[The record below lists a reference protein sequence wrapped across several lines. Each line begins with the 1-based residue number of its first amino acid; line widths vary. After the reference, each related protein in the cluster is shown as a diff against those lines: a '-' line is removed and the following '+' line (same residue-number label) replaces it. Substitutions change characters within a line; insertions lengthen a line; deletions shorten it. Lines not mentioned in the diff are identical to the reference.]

1 MEKIPKS
8 PMETNVNNQ
17 INESKKIDE
26 EKTSSNTKDSQSNN
40 IINISQRNDTSYRIN
55 NNNNNFPNTES
66 LYPLLFT

>member
-8 PMETNVNNQ
+8 SMETNMNNQ
-17 INESKKIDE
+17 IKESKKIDE
-26 EKTSSNTKDSQSNN
+26 EKTSSNTKESQSNN

>member
-8 PMETNVNNQ
+8 PMETNMNNQ

-26 EKTSSNTKDSQSNN
+26 EKTSLNTKESQSNN

>member
-8 PMETNVNNQ
+8 PMETNMNNQ
-17 INESKKIDE
+17 IKESKKIDE
-26 EKTSSNTKDSQSNN
+26 EKTSSNTKESQSNN

>member
-8 PMETNVNNQ
+8 PMETNMNNQ

-26 EKTSSNTKDSQSNN
+26 EKTSSNTKESQSNN
-40 IINISQRNDTSYRIN
+40 IINFSQRNDTSYRIN
-55 NNNNNFPNTES
+55 NNNNIFPNSES

>member
-26 EKTSSNTKDSQSNN
+26 EKTSLNTKESQSNN

>member
-8 PMETNVNNQ
+8 PMETSMNNQ

-26 EKTSSNTKDSQSNN
+26 EKTSSNTKESQSNN

-55 NNNNNFPNTES
+55 NNNSNFPNTES

>member
-8 PMETNVNNQ
+8 PMETNMNNQ

-26 EKTSSNTKDSQSNN
+26 EKTSSNTKESQSNN

-55 NNNNNFPNTES
+55 NNTSNFPNTES

>member
-8 PMETNVNNQ
+8 PMETNMNNQ

-26 EKTSSNTKDSQSNN
+26 EKTSSNTKESQSNN

>member
-8 PMETNVNNQ
+8 PMETNMNNQ

-26 EKTSSNTKDSQSNN
+26 EKTSSNTKESQFNN

-55 NNNNNFPNTES
+55 NNNTNFPNTES

>member
-1 MEKIPKS
+1 MEKIQKS

-26 EKTSSNTKDSQSNN
+26 EKTSSNTKESQSNN

>member
-1 MEKIPKS
+1 MEKIQKS
-8 PMETNVNNQ
+8 PLETNVNNQ

-26 EKTSSNTKDSQSNN
+26 EKTSSNTKESQSNN

>member
-26 EKTSSNTKDSQSNN
+26 EKTSSNTKESQSNN

>member
-8 PMETNVNNQ
+8 PMETNMNNQ

-26 EKTSSNTKDSQSNN
+26 EKTSSNTKESQSNN

-55 NNNNNFPNTES
+55 NNNNFPNTES

>member
-8 PMETNVNNQ
+8 PMETNVINQ

-26 EKTSSNTKDSQSNN
+26 EKTSSNTKESQSNN
-40 IINISQRNDTSYRIN
+40 IINFSQRNDTSYRIN
-55 NNNNNFPNTES
+55 NNNNIFPNSES